1 MARDCRAAEVGVR
14 DPVGMAPRCS
24 QCKGRHL
31 ETSVCLRCFNCKE
44 VGHLS
49 QDCKDTRRQGG
60 PYFRCFKCDGHHA
73 ETVECYKICYNCRRV
88 GHLARDCRAAGR
100 QTESPNPA
108 PINVSYPQGQSQQD
122 QQNGNLGGST
132 AGTFLPV
139 DLYATIIFGV
149 DYSLFLQI
157 SFFSRIIFCPTS
169 LGVIFEIVL

>member
-1 MARDCRAAEVGVR
+1 
-14 DPVGMAPRCS
+14 
-24 QCKGRHL
+24 
-31 ETSVCLRCFNCKE
+31 
-44 VGHLS
+44 LS

-100 QTESPNPA
+100 QTESPNPV

-122 QQNGNLGGST
+122 QQNGNGSLGGST

-139 DLYATIIFGV
+139 DLYATIVSGE

-169 LGVIFEIVL
+169 LGVNFEIVL